1 MYKERDEKT
10 GMTVPKGFFDEME
23 RKINAQIDAQ
33 IVNDAQSKTTIKPAV
48 QTESPM
54 IGRRSMMW
62 RVAAVVSL
70 VLVVGLAYMGMSGS
84 LIGSQEDEQLAKVR
98 GAAAV
103 GTDLAEAEAVEDAE
117 VFELPEQV
125 EQSMVA
131 SISDYDMYCLMCDS
145 E

>member
-33 IVNDAQSKTTIKPAV
+33 IQAKTTIKPAV
-48 QTESPM
+48 QTEAPM
-54 IGRRSMMW
+54 IGRKSLLW

-70 VLVVGLAYMGMSGS
+70 VLVVGAAYMGITGS
-84 LIGSQEDEQLAKVR
+84 LIGSQDDEQLAKVR

-103 GTDLAEAEAVEDAE
+103 GTDLAETEVAEDAE

-131 SISDYDMYCLMCDS
+131 SISDYDMYCLMCDG

>member
-23 RKINAQIDAQ
+23 RKINAQIDAE
-33 IVNDAQSKTTIKPAV
+33 IVAQSKTTIKPAV
-48 QTESPM
+48 QTPM

-70 VLVVGLAYMGMSGS
+70 VLVLGLAYMGVTGS
-84 LIGSQEDEQLAKVR
+84 LGIGEDEQQMAKVR

-103 GTDLAEAEAVEDAE
+103 GTDLAEADVEDDAE

-125 EQSMVA
+125 EESMVA
-131 SISDYDMYCLMCDS
+131 SISDYDMYCMMCDA

>member
-23 RKINAQIDAQ
+23 RKINAQIDAE
-33 IVNDAQSKTTIKPAV
+33 I
-48 QTESPM
+48 QTQKKEAPM
-54 IGRRSMMW
+54 IGRRSLMW

-70 VLVVGLAYMGMSGS
+70 VLVVGLAYMGMTGS
-84 LIGSQEDEQLAKVR
+84 LAVEQDNEQLAKVR

-103 GTDLAEAEAVEDAE
+103 GTDLAEAEVEDDAE

-125 EQSMVA
+125 EESMVA
-131 SISDYDMYCLMCDS
+131 SISDYDTYCMMCDA